1 MKAAE
6 IRNLTDEEV
15 QSKLRDAQ
23 QELFNLRVQQSS
35 GQLEKPTRIREVRK
49 DIARVQTI
57 ISERAAKAGSK
68 A

>member
-1 MKAAE
+1 MKASE
-6 IRNLTDEEV
+6 IRNFTDEEL
-15 QSKLRDAQ
+15 QAKLRDAQ
-23 QELFNLRVQQSS
+23 QELFNLRIQQSS

-49 DIARVQTI
+49 DVARVQTI